1 MSLYVTSS
9 SMSTSPATAII
20 WPQGQQPHDKSS
32 HYSFFYSSTK
42 SRLILRWDR
51 MTCCKFN
58 SFSWIAVQCRS
69 PCRLC
74 CFYDVNGC
82 QTRTQACRSP
92 GFNKVHCAHYFYYS
106 DIIARFSKQ
115 ERNYLNQNS
124 PAPYLETGQM
134 WMFRCCLG
142 NNNTEDRQYWRDDD
156 KLRYVS
162 KTPIFAL
169 AP

>member
-1 MSLYVTSS
+1 MIRV
-9 SMSTSPATAII
+9 ATTHFSILALNPDWFCDEIE
-20 WPQGQQPHDKSS
+20 WPVV
-32 HYSFFYSSTK
+32 SSTA
-42 SRLILRWDR
+42 SVELLYNAGAHVGFAAS
-51 MTCCKFN
+51 MTSMDAKR
-58 SFSWIAVQCRS
+58 APKLVVVQAS
-69 PCRLC
+69 
-74 CFYDVNGC
+74 
-82 QTRTQACRSP
+82 
-92 GFNKVHCAHYFYYS
+92 NKVHCAHYYS